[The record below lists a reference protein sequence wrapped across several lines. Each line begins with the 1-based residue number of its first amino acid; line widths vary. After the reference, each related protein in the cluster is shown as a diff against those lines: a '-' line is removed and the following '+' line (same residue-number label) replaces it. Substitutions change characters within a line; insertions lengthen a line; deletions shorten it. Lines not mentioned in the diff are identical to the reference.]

1 MVAALVAA
9 LLAGPVAYELPL
21 PCGLIVPVPPAME
34 GEEGFVFVSQ
44 PRPCPPGGAREDY
57 AVTTDFGDGTVEETP
72 FRPGDGLYLI
82 GGDHAYRRAGSYQ
95 LVATVLDRRT
105 NQTTVYRRGPVS
117 VPNAPLTA
125 RKAGRP
131 TFSTTRRKRRVV
143 GRFADGNRLA
153 ARGDYRVTVKWGD
166 GSRSPGSVSKRG
178 GTFAVSAAHRY
189 RTTRRRHIAITVR
202 DDRGAELTLRTTP
215 RIRR

>member
-9 LLAGPVAYELPL
+9 LLAGPTAYETPCPL
-21 PCGLIVPVPPAME
+21 LTPLAPAAE
-34 GEEGFVFVSQ
+34 GEERFVAVGQ
-44 PRPCPPGGAREDY
+44 PQPCPPGGAREDY
-57 AVTTDFGDGTVEETP
+57 TITTDFGDGTVAETP

-95 LVATVLDRRT
+95 LVATVLNRRT
-105 NQTTVYRRGPVS
+105 NQTTTYRRGPILI
-117 VPNAPLTA
+117 PNAPLTA
-125 RKAGRP
+125 LKVSRP
-131 TFSTTRRKRRVV
+131 TFFTTSRKRRTVA
-143 GRFADGNRLA
+143 RFADGNRLA
-153 ARGDYRVTVKWGD
+153 ARGDYRVTVRWGD
-166 GSRSPGSVSKRG
+166 GTRSGGSVRKRG
-178 GTFAVSAAHRY
+178 DGTFAVTAAHRY